1 LAEESP
7 AAGFRESAAGIQLD
21 FKEQKGDVTVT
32 TRDAAAARRHC
43 MAVALAAVMG
53 IGLAGCAGS
62 SFSFSSLTSV
72 FQQGAD
78 AAPEPAPQAAAAQA
92 PVAKVA
98 INSIVGPPDALGRQ
112 LQQQFSSALERQR
125 VSVTANKDDRADY
138 NLRPYILAAK
148 EKNGTKVSYVL
159 DVSEPSGK
167 RVNRFAGEEIVPAG
181 GSQDPWAAITPAV
194 AEAVVAKATGSF
206 VSWLPAARSSPVA
219 AAAVADAGGAS
230 PASGAPSTAEP
241 DAEPAGKKA
250 TAVASAQTT
259 TGSIAK
265 NGAFTAVVPSVKGA
279 PGDGST
285 SLTAAIQRELQTKGI
300 SLLDRPTPASYRVE
314 GNVTLGASREGK
326 QAIQIEWVVRDPA
339 GKKLGTVSQKND
351 IPEGSLDGPWGR
363 VADQAAGAAVQGIL
377 KLLPSPTAV
386 N

>member
-1 LAEESP
+1 
-7 AAGFRESAAGIQLD
+7 
-21 FKEQKGDVTVT
+21 
-32 TRDAAAARRHC
+32 

-53 IGLAGCAGS
+53 ISLAGCAGS
-62 SFSFSSLTSV
+62 SFSFSSL
-72 FQQGAD
+72 FQQ
-78 AAPEPAPQAAAAQA
+78 AATSPEAAPQAAAANQA

-125 VSVTANKDDRADY
+125 VGVTSNKDDRADY

-167 RVNRFAGEEIVPAG
+167 RVNRFAGEEIVAASP
-181 GSQDPWAAITPAV
+181 SQDPWAAITPAV

-206 VSWLPAARSSPVA
+206 MSWLPAARSSSTT
-219 AAAVADAGGAS
+219 AVADAGSATSAS
-230 PASGAPSTAEP
+230 PPIAAEP
-241 DAEPAGKKA
+241 PAEPARK
-250 TAVASAQTT
+250 VAAAQTT

-265 NGAFTAVVPSVKGA
+265 NGALTAVVPSVKGA

-285 SLTAAIQRELQTKGI
+285 SLTAAIQRELTTKGV
-300 SLLDRPTPASYRVE
+300 SLLDQSTPASYRVE

-326 QAIQIEWVVRDPA
+326 QAIQIEWVVRDPK